1 MSFQV
6 RFTREAKDDLER
18 LYSFL
23 LERDLLAARRA
34 KDVICKGMEFLKDF
48 PFACRKA
55 TPQNPFLREM
65 LISFGHSGYVVL
77 FEIEDKKTVTIPAI
91 RHQREEDYH

>member
-1 MSFQV
+1 M
-6 RFTREAKDDLER
+6 R
-18 LYSFL
+18 LIRPTL
-23 LERDLLAARRA
+23 LVQAARRA
-34 KDVICKGMEFLKDF
+34 KDAITRGMEFLKDF

-55 TPQNPFLREM
+55 IPDNPFLREM

-77 FEIEDKKTVTIPAI
+77 FEVEDKKTVTILAI

>member
-1 MSFQV
+1 MSYRV
-6 RFTREAKDDLER
+6 RYTREAKEDLER
-18 LYSFL
+18 LYLFL
-23 LERDLLAARRA
+23 LEQDLQVARRA
-34 KDVICKGMEFLKDF
+34 KDAITKGMEFLKDF

-55 TPQNPFLREM
+55 IPDNPFLREM

-77 FEIEDKKTVTIPAI
+77 FEVEDKKTVTIMAI